1 METLI
6 LKPVK
11 MLINVK
17 TKNNIKDKVETRL
30 QAIDRIIQEIK
41 DIKICKQNI

>member
-17 TKNNIKDKVETRL
+17 SKNNIKDKVETRL
-30 QAIDRIIQEIK
+30 QAIDIIIQQIK
-41 DIKICKQNI
+41 DIKILKSNI